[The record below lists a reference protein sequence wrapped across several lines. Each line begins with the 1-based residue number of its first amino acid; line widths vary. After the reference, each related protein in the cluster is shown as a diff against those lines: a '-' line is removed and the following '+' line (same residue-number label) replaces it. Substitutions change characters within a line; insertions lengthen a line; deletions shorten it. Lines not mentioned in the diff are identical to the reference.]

1 MGTSPSAFIVPL
13 LVSMLGGPI
22 TAAHPRTGVQH
33 ETRLSTAQQQAI
45 VRYWTL
51 DRMAH
56 AAAPVRSGPR
66 RSAARRQ
73 AAPARSS
80 ASSSGAA
87 WTGGGRVGATTGK
100 VFFSLNGR
108 DFVCSAGTV
117 TSANHDL
124 VVTAGHCVKDGK
136 GAWAQN
142 WIFVPGYRDGVG
154 PYGGFTARHMYVP
167 DKWAASAAD
176 EDDFAMVALDASDGK
191 HVTDVVGAQGIA
203 FGRPRGQE
211 TYAFGYPATGS
222 YDGEELAYCSGRT
235 HDDPHGLAREQGLRC
250 SMTQG
255 SSGGIWL
262 SRFDPS
268 TGVGLVTSVS
278 SFKYAD
284 DSGTMYGP
292 YFGETAQSL
301 YDQAQHG

>member
-1 MGTSPSAFIVPL
+1 MGTSPSALLVPL
-13 LVSMLGGPI
+13 LVSVLGGPI
-22 TAAHPRTGVQH
+22 TAVRPQTAVEH
-33 ETRLSTAQQQAI
+33 ETRLTAAQQLST
-45 VRYWTL
+45 VRYWTS
-51 DRMAH
+51 DRMAQ
-56 AAAPVRSGPR
+56 AGTPERGRVRSLAGGR
-66 RSAARRQ
+66 QESSAA
-73 AAPARSS
+73 
-80 ASSSGAA
+80 SSGTA
-87 WTGGGRVGATTGK
+87 WQAGGRVGATTGK
-100 VFFSLNGR
+100 VFFTLNGR

-142 WIFVPGYRDGVG
+142 WIFVPGYHDGLS

-167 DKWAASAAD
+167 DKWAGSAAD
-176 EDDFAMVALDASDGK
+176 EDDFAMVALDTSDGR

-222 YDGEELAYCSGRT
+222 YDGEDLAYCSGRP
-235 HDDPHGLAREQGLRC
+235 HDDPHGLAGEQGLHC
-250 SMTQG
+250 TMTQG
-255 SSGGIWL
+255 SSGGVWL

-278 SFKYAD
+278 SFKYAG
-284 DSGTMYGP
+284 DSSTMYGP
-292 YFGETAQSL
+292 YFGDTAQSL
-301 YDQAQHG
+301 YEQAQHG